1 MGEKGRR
8 ERAAQARGEAQASE
22 KRRERI
28 VRIVGGATV
37 VAVMAAIIGVAV
49 YASSNSSSSD
59 ASGQTGAIV
68 DPDPSAASPAGVLP
82 ADSPTPFGVPYGTG
96 SADVPVL
103 EVWEDFQC
111 PACGALELA
120 NGAGIEQLAEEG
132 KVQLIYRP
140 TAFLDANLG
149 NDSSH
154 RAIAAWG
161 CAIDAGKIKEYR
173 NTVFSNQPVEE
184 GVGYTEEQLLS
195 FGSDSGIA
203 GADLTTFSQ
212 CVTDG
217 TYLAWAANTNQEF
230 GTSQIGGTPSG
241 FLDGEPVETATLA
254 DPIALAE
261 LVASKS

>member
-1 MGEKGRR
+1 MGEKSRR

-49 YASSNSSSSD
+49 YASSNSPSSD
-59 ASGQTGAIV
+59 ASGQTGSIV
-68 DPDPSAASPAGVLP
+68 DPDPSAATPAGVLP
-82 ADSPTPFGVPYGTG
+82 AESSSPFGVPYGTG
-96 SADVPVL
+96 TTDVPVL

-120 NGAGIEQLAEEG
+120 NGVGIEKLAEEG

-140 TAFLDANLG
+140 TAFLDSNLG

-173 NTVFSNQPVEE
+173 NTVFANQPVEE
-184 GVGYTEEQLLS
+184 GLGYTEEQLLS
-195 FGSDSGIA
+195 FGSESGIT
-203 GADLTTFSQ
+203 DTDFTTFSQ

-217 TYLAWAANTNQEF
+217 NYLAWAANTNQEF
-230 GTSQIGGTPSG
+230 LTSQIGGTPSG
-241 FLDGEPVETATLA
+241 FLNGEPVETATLA

>member
-8 ERAAQARGEAQASE
+8 ERAAEARGAAQASE
-22 KRRERI
+22 KRRERT

-37 VAVMAAIIGVAV
+37 VAVMVAIIGVAV
-49 YASSNSSSSD
+49 YASSNSSND
-59 ASGQTGAIV
+59 ASSSTGSIV
-68 DPDPSAASPAGVLP
+68 DPDAAAPTPVGVLP
-82 ADSPTPFGVPYGTG
+82 ADSSTPFGVPYGTG
-96 SADVPVL
+96 TTDVPVL

-120 NGAGIEQLAEEG
+120 NGVGIEKLAEEG

-173 NTVFSNQPVEE
+173 NTVFANQPVEE
-184 GVGYTEEQLLS
+184 GVGYTNEQLLA
-195 FGSDSGIA
+195 FGSQSGITDA
-203 GADLTTFSQ
+203 ALTTFSQ
-212 CVTDG
+212 CLTDG

-230 GTSQIGGTPSG
+230 ATSQIGGTPSG
-241 FLDGEPVETATLA
+241 FLNGEPVETAILA

-261 LVASKS
+261 LVTSKS

>member
-37 VAVMAAIIGVAV
+37 VAVMVAIIGIAV
-49 YASSNSSSSD
+49 YASSTAPSTD
-59 ASGQTGAIV
+59 ASGLTGGIV
-68 DPDPSAASPAGVLP
+68 EPDPSAALPSGVLA

-103 EVWEDFQC
+103 ELWEDFQC
-111 PACGALELA
+111 PACGSLELA
-120 NGAGIEQLAEEG
+120 NGAGIAKLAEEG

-161 CAIDAGKIKEYR
+161 CAIDAGKVKEYHD
-173 NTVFSNQPVEE
+173 TVYANQPVEE
-184 GVGYTEEQLLS
+184 GMGFPEDRLLA
-195 FGSDSGIA
+195 FGSDSGITDA
-203 GADLTTFSQ
+203 AFTTFSQ

-230 GTSQIGGTPSG
+230 SAGEIGGTPAG
-241 FLDGEPVETATLA
+241 FLNGEPVETAVLA

-261 LVASKS
+261 LIASKS

>member
-37 VAVMAAIIGVAV
+37 VAVMVAIIGIAV
-49 YASSNSSSSD
+49 YASSTAPSTD
-59 ASGQTGAIV
+59 ASGLTDGIV
-68 DPDPSAASPAGVLP
+68 EPDPSAVLPAGVLA
-82 ADSPTPFGVPYGTG
+82 ADSSTPFGVPYGTG

-103 EVWEDFQC
+103 ELWEDFQC
-111 PACGALELA
+111 PACGSLELA
-120 NGAGIEQLAEEG
+120 NGDGITQLAEEG

-140 TAFLDANLG
+140 TAFLDGNLG

-161 CAIDAGKIKEYR
+161 CAIDAGKVKEYHDI
-173 NTVFSNQPVEE
+173 VYANQPVTE
-184 GVGYTEEQLLS
+184 GMGFPEDRLLA
-195 FGSDSGIA
+195 FGADSGITDA
-203 GADLTTFSQ
+203 AFTTFSQ

-217 TYLAWAANTNQEF
+217 TYLSWAANTNQEF
-230 GTSQIGGTPSG
+230 SAGEIGGTPAG
-241 FLDGEPVETATLA
+241 FLNGEPVENAVLA

-261 LVASKS
+261 LISSKS